1 MLLEQESVT
10 GPAVRPPSVYRDP
23 VTWVVAGTVFSVY
36 TILSVF
42 RLLRLDPTS
51 FDLSVFTDEVKQ
63 YAHLHAP
70 VADVKGPGFNLL
82 GDHFSPIVAVLAP
95 FFRVFPSPATL
106 LVAQALL
113 AAASVFPVS
122 QVARERLGLAPARVI
137 AIVYGFSWG
146 LQEMTNYDFHEIA
159 FAVPLLAFSLSAMVR
174 GRIPAAV
181 WWALPL
187 VFVKEDQGFTVAA
200 IGVYMRL
207 STLRDSELDRS
218 RIRAGRFLMIW
229 GLGWSI
235 LAIAVII
242 PHFNA
247 EHQYSYWAQGGALAP
262 GQSVS
267 PLAMVRQFFTDWP
280 VKLQTVVL
288 LLMPTAFIALRSPLV
303 LLTVPSLAL
312 RFESSDNVYWGT
324 SWHYNAT
331 VMPIMFIAAVDAV
344 ARIAA
349 ARAPEAG
356 PVLADPGWARWAA
369 GLRAWWRDVMAG
381 AGRYGI
387 AMMLAIAVGLSFQY
401 PLSGLW
407 NGQTYATGTEEVQAQ
422 DAAMALVPNG
432 ATVATLLDLL
442 APLAARTDV
451 FWMSNG
457 GNPAT
462 QYIVFDA
469 NQTGTSNVPAYIA
482 QSLPGHQYTE
492 IFDQDNVWVFR
503 LDGLTAPPGT
513 NRPRS

>member
-10 GPAVRPPSVYRDP
+10 DPAARSPSVYRDP
-23 VTWVVAGTVFSVY
+23 LTWGIAGTVVSVY

-70 VADVKGPGFNLL
+70 IADVKGPGFNLL

-122 QVARERLGLAPARVI
+122 QVAREMLGRGPARVI
-137 AIVYGFSWG
+137 ALAYGFSWG
-146 LQEMTNYDFHEIA
+146 LQQMINYDFHEIA
-159 FAVPLLAFSLSAMVR
+159 FAVPLLAFSLSAVVR
-174 GRIPAAV
+174 GRITPAV

-200 IGVYMRL
+200 IGVY
-207 STLRDSELDRS
+207 LRMSAVRDGEADRA
-218 RIRAGRFLMIW
+218 RIRGGRFLMIW
-229 GLGWSI
+229 GLGWSL

-242 PHFNA
+242 PHFNP

-262 GQSVS
+262 GQGVS
-267 PLAMVRQFFTDWP
+267 PLAMVRQFCYDWP

-288 LLMPTAFIALRSPLV
+288 LLMPTAFLAVRSPLA
-303 LLTVPSLAL
+303 LIAVPSVVL
-312 RFESSDNVYWGT
+312 RFESSDSVYWGT

-331 VMPIMFIAAVDAV
+331 VMPILFIAAVDAL

-349 ARAPEAG
+349 ARRAGGDQGGRAG
-356 PVLADPGWARWAA
+356 PAAGPPGW
-369 GLRAWWRDVMAG
+369 LRQAMAG
-381 AGRYGI
+381 AERYGI
-387 AMMLAIAVGLSFQY
+387 AMMLAIAVGLAFQY

-407 NGQTYATGTEEVQAQ
+407 NGQTYEIGTEVEAE
-422 DAAMALVPNG
+422 DAAMALVPDG
-432 ATVATLLDLL
+432 ATVATLLGML

-469 NQTGTSNVPAYIA
+469 NQTGTSDVPAYIA
-482 QSLPGHQYTE
+482 QYYPGHRYTE
-492 IFDQDNVWVFR
+492 IFDEDNVYVFR
-503 LDGLTAPPGT
+503 LDGT
-513 NRPRS
+513 R